1 MPSSF
6 FSLLFLCF
14 RNNTSHEVNMQ
25 KKLGYNLTTRT
36 NLKPNILKS
45 QILTPKKE
53 LYFTPKFAAKPP

>member
-14 RNNTSHEVNMQ
+14 GNNTSHEVNIP

-53 LYFTPKFAAKPP
+53 L